1 MKFNT
6 DAEGYLINRSDWT
19 NQFMAAAAAKDGVT
33 LTEEHVMYIKNA
45 RTMFE
50 RDGTVPSI
58 REFAKSQGMDR
69 KAKRLYE
76 IFESGVMKR
85 IAKWGGLPKPTG
97 CV

>member
-1 MKFNT
+1 MYET
-6 DAEGYLINRSDWT
+6 DAEGYLVNREDWT
-19 NQFMAAAAAKDGVT
+19 NEFMMQAARNDGVE
-33 LTEEHVMYIKNA
+33 LTSEHIKYIKNA
-45 RTMFE
+45 RMMFE

-69 KAKRLYE
+69 KAKKLYE

>member
-1 MKFNT
+1 MIET
-6 DAEGYLINRSDWT
+6 DGDGFLINRSNW
-19 NQFMAAAAAKDGVT
+19 NNEFMAAAAAKDGVT
-33 LTEEHVMYIKNA
+33 LTPEHIKYIKNA
-45 RTMFE
+45 QMMFE

-85 IAKWGGLPKPTG
+85 IAKYGGLPKPTG